1 MVASAREAVCRP
13 RAGRSIFPTRRTY
26 LFTQFPALRTGLLSN
41 VPPGTDFLTDCL
53 DLILLPTLNIAV
65 QLTVILVGSGFYSNK
80 IIEADF
86 FQAHAGCIEHIKA
99 DALNMKIRSVLMSA
113 TPWIFPAM
121 DCRASAIPH
130 HYSTPSVFL
139 RDLCDLLFKFFFAD
153 FCEKRAVVAKRAI
166 RA

>member
-121 DCRASAIPH
+121 DCQYPIT
-130 HYSTPSVFL
+130 TPLLQFFSVIFVT
-139 RDLCDLLFKFFFAD
+139 
-153 FCEKRAVVAKRAI
+153 FCSSSSSRTSVKSGL
-166 RA
+166 